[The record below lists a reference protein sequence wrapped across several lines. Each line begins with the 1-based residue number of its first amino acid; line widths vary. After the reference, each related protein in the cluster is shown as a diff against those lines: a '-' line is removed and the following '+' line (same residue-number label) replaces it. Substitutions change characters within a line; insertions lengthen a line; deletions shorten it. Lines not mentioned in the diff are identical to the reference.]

1 MKKDRFKETSME
13 VTVGAFMFMVLL
25 TLGIFTI
32 VLSRQNFLK
41 KTYHLNVKFESVMGL
56 REGDNVFL
64 RGVPIGKIKAL
75 KIEPDGVV
83 VMANLEESV
92 PLHQDYRIEILP
104 SSVLGGKYLNLNAGS
119 VSTPLVP
126 PDETVRG
133 VPPADLVD
141 EATKTIKE
149 VRKALDEGGILK
161 NLEDV
166 MAELKVVTS
175 QLSEGKGTLGKLLM
189 DEKVYND
196 LEQITAN
203 LKTMSQNLSEGKG
216 TLGKLL
222 SPDDTLYND
231 LAAASASIKNLTASL
246 EKGEG
251 TLGKLMTDDELYK
264 DAKDLLNEARA
275 AIDDVREAM
284 PITTFSSI
292 FFGAF

>member
-1 MKKDRFKETSME
+1 MKKDRFKDTSME

-64 RGVPIGKIKAL
+64 RGVPIGKIKTL
-75 KIEPDGVV
+75 KIEQDGVE
-83 VMANLEESV
+83 VMANLEEPV
-92 PLHQDYRIEILP
+92 TLHQDYRIEILP
-104 SSVLGGKYLNLNAGS
+104 SSVLGGKYLNVNVGS
-119 VSTPLVP
+119 LSAPAVP
-126 PDETVRG
+126 ANEVVRG

-141 EATKTIKE
+141 EATRTIKE
-149 VRKALDEGGILK
+149 IRRSLEEGQILD
-161 NLEDV
+161 NLQTI
-166 MAELKVVTS
+166 MAQVKEVTT

-189 DEKVYND
+189 DDTVYND
-196 LEQITAN
+196 LQQITTN
-203 LKTMSQNLSEGKG
+203 LKSMSQNLADGKG
-216 TLGKLL
+216 TLGRLL

-231 LAAASASIKNLTASL
+231 LAAASASIKNITASL

-251 TLGKLMTDDELYK
+251 TLGKLVKDEALYN

-275 AIDDVREAM
+275 AIDDIREAM